1 MILAVDWLTVSSL
14 ATAGATLVLAFATF
28 GSVRSANRAARAAE
42 RSLLAGL
49 RPVLMPSRVDDV
61 PQKVGFVDDRWFM
74 IPGAGA
80 VAEVG
85 EDTIYLAASVR
96 NMGAGIA
103 VLHGW
108 CLHLDPR
115 VGSIEAAPL
124 EDFHRLTRD
133 LYIAPSEAGFWQG
146 ALRDPRASAAG
157 RPDPLRRPRGRPADD
172 QHVRVHPAR
181 GRDVDGVGLAP
192 LEHRPTGAALRELS
206 SVSTLAHPVVLSPGP
221 ARPGPARPRPARFG

>member
-61 PQKVGFVDDRWFM
+61 PQKVGFQDDRWFM

-80 VAEVG
+80 VAEVSG
-85 EDTIYLAASVR
+85 DAIYLAASVR

-108 CLHLDPR
+108 TLQVDLR
-115 VGSIEAAPL
+115 AGSTDASPL

-146 ALRDPRASAAG
+146 ALRDPSEPEFEAARAAIVA
-157 RPDPLRRPRGRPADD
+157 RLRLGIQILYGDHEGGQRTISMFAFTPRE
-172 QHVRVHPAR
+172 
-181 GRDVDGVGLAP
+181 DGTWTA
-192 LEHRPTGAALRELS
+192 
-206 SVSTLAHPVVLSPGP
+206 SVSRHWSID
-221 ARPGPARPRPARFG
+221 RPGPR

>member
-1 MILAVDWLTVSSL
+1 MILAVDWLTISSL

-61 PQKVGFVDDRWFM
+61 PQKVGFQDDRWFL

-85 EDTIYLAASVR
+85 DEAIYLAASVR
-96 NMGAGIA
+96 NMGNGIA

-108 CLHLDPR
+108 RLFPDAQTGATEP
-115 VGSIEAAPL
+115 APL
-124 EDFHRLTRD
+124 EEFHRLTRD
-133 LYIAPSEAGFWQG
+133 LYIAPTEAGFWQG
-146 ALRDPRASAAG
+146 ALRDPSAPEFEVARTAIVDRHRFG
-157 RPDPLRRPRGRPADD
+157 IQILYGDHEGGQRTISMFAFTPRE
-172 QHVRVHPAR
+172 
-181 GRDVDGVGLAP
+181 DGTWVG
-192 LEHRPTGAALRELS
+192 
-206 SVSTLAHPVVLSPGP
+206 SVSRHWSID
-221 ARPGPARPRPARFG
+221 RPGPR